1 MPPGP
6 PGGHQLHH
14 QNQIPQPQQRPVVS
28 NVTTGPASIT
38 NNNNTS
44 TVNNNH
50 NTSRSSLLIRSPNHH
65 QQQQPLNVLTL
76 TSPVS
81 PSTIKPIANGGPRL
95 TSLLL
100 TNTTAPPTPTNT
112 TTTNIYSGPNQNHQ
126 QSQHH
131 NHSNHHLTHQSF
143 NNNHHHNYSNCNNL
157 NSTALP
163 NIKHRIGAR
172 EATTS
177 LGLLCLGKLELIF
190 NSHIF
195 DYNYVIILNLN

>member
-1 MPPGP
+1 MLKHMPPGP

-28 NVTTGPASIT
+28 GVTTGPSSSSNNTNSTSLA
-38 NNNNTS
+38 NNNN
-44 TVNNNH
+44 N
-50 NTSRSSLLIRSPNHH
+50 SRSSLLIRSPNHH

-76 TSPVS
+76 TSP
-81 PSTIKPIANGGPRL
+81 TTGKPIANGGPRL

-100 TNTTAPPTPTNT
+100 ANSTAPTTPTNIA
-112 TTTNIYSGPNQNHQ
+112 TTNIYGHHQQHNQNT
-126 QSQHH
+126 
-131 NHSNHHLTHQSF
+131 NSNHQFYNS
-143 NNNHHHNYSNCNNL
+143 NHHNYSNCNNL

-177 LGLLCLGKLELIF
+177 LGLLCLGKNLVISHEEVSSLTLIVTSHELP
-190 NSHIF
+190 
-195 DYNYVIILNLN
+195 

>member
-28 NVTTGPASIT
+28 GVTAGPASIN

-44 TVNNNH
+44 TVNH

-65 QQQQPLNVLTL
+65 QQQQQQPLNVLTL

-81 PSTIKPIANGGPRL
+81 PTSIKPIANGGPRL

-100 TNTTAPPTPTNT
+100 TNTTAPTTPTNT
-112 TTTNIYSGPNQNHQ
+112 TTTNIYGQSHHQ
-126 QSQHH
+126 QHH
-131 NHSNHHLTHQSF
+131 NHNNHNHQPHQSF
-143 NNNHHHNYSNCNNL
+143 NNHHHHNYSNCNNL

-163 NIKHRIGAR
+163 NIKQRIGAR

-177 LGLLCLGKLELIF
+177 LGLLCLGRLTL
-190 NSHIF
+190 
-195 DYNYVIILNLN
+195 

>member
-28 NVTTGPASIT
+28 GVTTGPSNSSNNT
-38 NNNNTS
+38 NSTSLVNNNNS
-44 TVNNNH
+44 
-50 NTSRSSLLIRSPNHH
+50 SRSSLLIRSPNHH

-76 TSPVS
+76 TSP
-81 PSTIKPIANGGPRL
+81 TTAKPIANGGPRL

-100 TNTTAPPTPTNT
+100 ANSTAPTTPTNHI
-112 TTTNIYSGPNQNHQ
+112 TTNIYGHHQQQHNQNSNLTHNAHQ
-126 QSQHH
+126 FHS
-131 NHSNHHLTHQSF
+131 SNHH
-143 NNNHHHNYSNCNNL
+143 NYTNCNNL

-177 LGLLCLGKLELIF
+177 LGLLCLGKNDLIS
-190 NSHIF
+190 N
-195 DYNYVIILNLN
+195 